1 MAGTANSNECI
12 KTERELGINNS
23 TCSSGGDNI
32 LHSYDSDRSDPFG
45 SETSHGT
52 ARYVGLGGASV
63 NMTDAGIALGVDGN
77 LSNKFDFLTMKASN
91 NQKSSRTD
99 MPRSE
104 LIKMLVYLEGELQ
117 ARDVVIAA
125 LRNERVKHFITHL
138 RSNPIQHTDPHAALF
153 RDKIALGGNLISRQ
167 SSTAAV
173 QADMEVRVI
182 IEQQMESLY
191 QMVHKQRATHVRMVS
206 ILTDSLDNN
215 QRMLQELE
223 EEKRKHEHDTAQ
235 GDDITYGLEMERTKL
250 KQELEA
256 ERTQTKKLEKDI
268 KKLQETLDFER
279 GRQKQIVLL
288 LIAERKKILM
298 KYTEEG
304 KRSEDLAQ
312 ILSEEKQRSDSLAEG
327 LEEESKK
334 SLRMEADLEK
344 QTKTFENERKTLRLA
359 LAKEEKRI
367 KDLET
372 ELAILKSEN
381 ETLKKTSILP
391 QRIQAIQNVPVQTIP
406 AKSRPLGDDSCGTPS
421 SSLINI
427 AKIVQPTATVS
438 SVPVSGP
445 TTGIARSISTC
456 QTLRSGNIIIIE
468 DSLSP
473 PPPKTK
479 QGTATSASSSTASN
493 RTPLVSACSSP
504 IQISQQQSLPLQQQL
519 QNITSPNLA
528 TASPCSI
535 QTTSLP
541 SAAVSAS
548 ASASASSATASLSGT
563 SSAATIPPS
572 TTGTLLTGQQSALQN
587 IVAVPINNII
597 ASVTVAPLPSL
608 STSAIVGTRGV
619 PPPIPPNKPVVP
631 PKREP
636 SISRMGSLA
645 PNNSK

>member
-1 MAGTANSNECI
+1 MAGAQNSSDSV
-12 KTERELGINNS
+12 KAERELSNS
-23 TCSSGGDNI
+23 SCDNS
-32 LHSYDSDRSDPFG
+32 LHSYDSDKNDPFG
-45 SETSHGT
+45 NENTHGT
-52 ARYVGLGGASV
+52 ARYVGVVGCSSGDLGGVGGNMGGTSGLAS
-63 NMTDAGIALGVDGN
+63 
-77 LSNKFDFLTMKASN
+77 KFDFLTMKAAN

-117 ARDVVIAA
+117 AREVVIAA

-256 ERTQTKKLEKDI
+256 ERTQSKKLEKDI
-268 KKLQETLDFER
+268 KKLQETLEFER

-334 SLRMEADLEK
+334 SLRMEAELEK
-344 QTKTFENERKTLRLA
+344 QSKSFENERKTMRLA
-359 LAKEEKRI
+359 LVKEEKRI
-367 KDLET
+367 KELET
-372 ELAILKSEN
+372 EVALLKGEN
-381 ETLKKTSILP
+381 EVLKKTNILP
-391 QRIQAIQNVPVQTIP
+391 QRMQTIQSVPVP
-406 AKSRPLGDDSCGTPS
+406 NVSAKSKTLG
-421 SSLINI
+421 

-445 TTGIARSISTC
+445 TTGIARSISSS
-456 QTLRSGNIIIIE
+456 QTLRAANVIIIE
-468 DSLSP
+468 DSNTGSTQQ
-473 PPPKTK
+473 PPPK
-479 QGTATSASSSTASN
+479 QGTTTSVLGVLPPVSH
-493 RTPLVSACSSP
+493 RTPLASVTSSSVQLTQS
-504 IQISQQQSLPLQQQL
+504 IQQQQQSPQQQQL
-519 QNITSPNLA
+519 HTITSPILA
-528 TASPCSI
+528 AAMANATCSI
-535 QTTSLP
+535 QATAHNP
-541 SAAVSAS
+541 GAS
-548 ASASASSATASLSGT
+548 AVTPL
-563 SSAATIPPS
+563 I
-572 TTGTLLTGQQSALQN
+572 TGQPAASQN
-587 IVAVPINNII
+587 LVAVPINNII
-597 ASVTVAPLPSL
+597 ASVTVAPLPIS
-608 STSAIVGTRGV
+608 SSAIVGTRGV

-636 SISRMGSLA
+636 SISRTGSLA
-645 PNNSK
+645 ANNSK

>member
-1 MAGTANSNECI
+1 MAGAQNSSDYM
-12 KTERELGINNS
+12 KTERDLGFNNS
-23 TCSSGGDNI
+23 TTACSGVADSSS
-32 LHSYDSDRSDPFG
+32 LHTYDSDQNDPFG
-45 SETSHGT
+45 SETNHGT
-52 ARYVGLGGASV
+52 ARYVGVGSSSGESCDAAAS
-63 NMTDAGIALGVDGN
+63 LGVLGN
-77 LSNKFDFLTMKASN
+77 ISSKFDFQTMKAAN
-91 NQKSSRTD
+91 NQKSSRID

-117 ARDVVIAA
+117 AREVVIAA

-138 RSNPIQHTDPHAALF
+138 RSNPIQHTDPYAALF

-167 SSTAAV
+167 SSTTAV
-173 QADMEVRVI
+173 QADMEVRII

-250 KQELEA
+250 KQELET
-256 ERTQTKKLEKDI
+256 ERTQTKKLEKDL

-334 SLRMEADLEK
+334 SLRMEAELEK
-344 QTKTFENERKTLRLA
+344 QTKTFDNERKTLRLA

-367 KDLET
+367 T
-372 ELAILKSEN
+372 ELEAELALLKSEN
-381 ETLKKTSILP
+381 EALKKTNILP
-391 QRIQAIQNVPVQTIP
+391 QRIQAIQNIPVSTI
-406 AKSRPLGDDSCGTPS
+406 ATKSRTLGDESCGTPS
-421 SSLINI
+421 SLVNI

-445 TTGIARSISTC
+445 TTGIARSISSS
-456 QTLRSGNIIIIE
+456 QNLRSANIIIIE
-468 DSLSP
+468 DSPSP
-473 PPPKTK
+473 PPPAPAK
-479 QGTATSASSSTASN
+479 QGTTPSGQTVSSAVSH
-493 RTPLVSACSSP
+493 RTPLSSTTSTP
-504 IQISQQQSLPLQQQL
+504 IPVPLQQQQQQQHSPQLQQL
-519 QNITSPNLA
+519 QNITSPILA
-528 TASPCSI
+528 AVMGNTTSSI
-535 QTTSLP
+535 QTN
-541 SAAVSAS
+541 
-548 ASASASSATASLSGT
+548 
-563 SSAATIPPS
+563 PPS
-572 TTGTLLTGQQSALQN
+572 TTSTAAVTSGGAAATTTTSAGTPSASHHT
-587 IVAVPINNII
+587 VAAPINNII
-597 ASVTVAPLPSL
+597 ASVTVTPLPSL
-608 STSAIVGTRGV
+608 SSIAIVGTRGV

-636 SISRMGSLA
+636 SISRIGSLA
-645 PNNSK
+645 ANNSK

>member
-1 MAGTANSNECI
+1 MMAGAQNSSDCM
-12 KTERELGINNS
+12 KVERELSNS
-23 TCSSGGDNI
+23 SSSMICDNI
-32 LHSYDSDRSDPFG
+32 LHTYDSERNDQFG
-45 SETSHGT
+45 SDTTHGT
-52 ARYVGLGGASV
+52 ARYVGVGSSSGDLGADGV
-63 NMTDAGIALGVDGN
+63 TALDTGDD
-77 LSNKFDFLTMKASN
+77 LSSTFDFLTMKAAN
-91 NQKSSRTD
+91 NQKFSRNE

-117 ARDVVIAA
+117 AREVVIAA
-125 LRNERVKHFITHL
+125 LRNERVKQFITHL
-138 RSNPIQHTDPHAALF
+138 RSNPIKHNDPHAALF

-167 SSTAAV
+167 SSTSAV

-256 ERTQTKKLEKDI
+256 ERTQTKKLEKDM
-268 KKLQETLDFER
+268 KKLQETLDYER

-359 LAKEEKRI
+359 LAKEEKRL
-367 KDLET
+367 KELES
-372 ELAILKSEN
+372 ELAQAKAEN
-381 ETLKKTSILP
+381 EALKKTSVLP
-391 QRIQAIQNVPVQTIP
+391 QRSVQIVPSLP
-406 AKSRPLGDDSCGTPS
+406 AKTRPLADEICGASS
-421 SSLINI
+421 SSLVNI
-427 AKIVQPTATVS
+427 AKVVQPTATVS

-445 TTGIARSISTC
+445 TTGIARSISTT
-456 QTLRSGNIIIIE
+456 QNLRGTNASALIDETNMLGQ
-468 DSLSP
+468 P
-473 PPPKTK
+473 AVK
-479 QGTATSASSSTASN
+479 QGTTTNVLGVTPAVSHRSQLTSATSSQSTQPQQQTSPQLQQNLTSPILTAAIANATSCSILGTSSTSSASPAN
-493 RTPLVSACSSP
+493 ATTAPA
-504 IQISQQQSLPLQQQL
+504 
-519 QNITSPNLA
+519 A
-528 TASPCSI
+528 TAI
-535 QTTSLP
+535 
-541 SAAVSAS
+541 
-548 ASASASSATASLSGT
+548 SLSG
-563 SSAATIPPS
+563 PPS
-572 TTGTLLTGQQSALQN
+572 QN
-587 IVAVPINNII
+587 TVAIPINNII
-597 ASVTVAPLPSL
+597 ASVTVAPLPTL
-608 STSAIVGTRGV
+608 STSAIVGTRGI

-636 SISRMGSLA
+636 SISRIGSLA
-645 PNNSK
+645 ANNNK

>member
-1 MAGTANSNECI
+1 MAGAQNSSDCM
-12 KTERELGINNS
+12 KVERELSNNS
-23 TCSSGGDNI
+23 SMICDSS
-32 LHSYDSDRSDPFG
+32 LHTYDSERNDPFG
-45 SETSHGT
+45 SDTTHGT
-52 ARYVGLGGASV
+52 ARYVGVGSSSGDLGTDG
-63 NMTDAGIALGVDGN
+63 MTAHDTGDD
-77 LSNKFDFLTMKASN
+77 LSSTFDFLTMKAAN
-91 NQKSSRTD
+91 NQKFSRSE

-117 ARDVVIAA
+117 AREVVIAA
-125 LRNERVKHFITHL
+125 LRNERVKQFITHL
-138 RSNPIQHTDPHAALF
+138 RSNPIKHNDPHAALF

-167 SSTAAV
+167 SSTSAV

-256 ERTQTKKLEKDI
+256 ERAQTKKLEKDM
-268 KKLQETLDFER
+268 KKLQETLDYER

-359 LAKEEKRI
+359 LAKEEKRL
-367 KDLET
+367 KELES
-372 ELAILKSEN
+372 ELAQAKAEN
-381 ETLKKTSILP
+381 EALKKTSVLS
-391 QRIQAIQNVPVQTIP
+391 QRSVQSVPSLP
-406 AKSRPLGDDSCGTPS
+406 AKTRPLADESCGASS
-421 SSLINI
+421 SSLVNI
-427 AKIVQPTATVS
+427 AKVVQPTATVS

-445 TTGIARSISTC
+445 TTGIARSISTT
-456 QTLRSGNIIIIE
+456 QNLRGTNA
-468 DSLSP
+468 SLIDETNMLGQP
-473 PPPKTK
+473 PVK
-479 QGTATSASSSTASN
+479 QGTTTNVLGVTPAVSHRSQLTSATSSHSTQ
-493 RTPLVSACSSP
+493 SP
-504 IQISQQQSLPLQQQL
+504 QQTSPQLQ
-519 QNITSPNLA
+519 QNITSPILA
-528 TASPCSI
+528 AAIVNATSCSI
-535 QTTSLP
+535 LAP
-541 SAAVSAS
+541 SP
-548 ASASASSATASLSGT
+548 ASSASPATATPAAATAITLSG
-563 SSAATIPPS
+563 PPS
-572 TTGTLLTGQQSALQN
+572 QN
-587 IVAVPINNII
+587 TVAIPINNII
-597 ASVTVAPLPSL
+597 ASVTVAPLPTL

-636 SISRMGSLA
+636 SISRIGSLA
-645 PNNSK
+645 ANNNK

>member
-1 MAGTANSNECI
+1 MAGAQNSSDCM
-12 KTERELGINNS
+12 KAERELSNNS
-23 TCSSGGDNI
+23 ACDSS
-32 LHSYDSDRSDPFG
+32 LHAYDSDRNDPFG
-45 SETSHGT
+45 SDSTHGT
-52 ARYVGLGGASV
+52 ARYVGVGSSSADLSEVEA
-63 NMTDAGIALGVDGN
+63 ALGVSG
-77 LSNKFDFLTMKASN
+77 SQSSKFDFQTMKAAN

-117 ARDVVIAA
+117 AREVVIAA

-138 RSNPIQHTDPHAALF
+138 RSNPIQHSDPHAALF

-334 SLRMEADLEK
+334 SLRMEAELEK

-367 KDLET
+367 KELET
-372 ELAILKSEN
+372 EVALLKSEN
-381 ETLKKTSILP
+381 DTLKKTNILP
-391 QRIQAIQNVPVQTIP
+391 QRIQAIQSVPVPTIP
-406 AKSRPLGDDSCGTPS
+406 VKSRPLGDDSCGTPS
-421 SSLINI
+421 SLVNI
-427 AKIVQPTATVS
+427 AKVVQPTATVS

-445 TTGIARSISTC
+445 TTGIARSISSS
-456 QTLRSGNIIIIE
+456 QTLRAANIIVIE
-468 DSLSP
+468 DSTSGSASTQSP
-473 PPPKTK
+473 VK
-479 QGTATSASSSTASN
+479 QGTTTNVLGVSPAVSH
-493 RTPLVSACSSP
+493 RTPLASVTSSP
-504 IQISQQQSLPLQQQL
+504 QSIQQQQQSPQLQQQL
-519 QNITSPNLA
+519 QTITSPILA
-528 TASPCSI
+528 AAMANATSCSI
-535 QTTSLP
+535 QATTLP
-541 SAAVSAS
+541 G
-548 ASASASSATASLSGT
+548 ASSAPG
-563 SSAATIPPS
+563 P
-572 TTGTLLTGQQSALQN
+572 LTGQSASQN

-636 SISRMGSLA
+636 SISRIGSLA
-645 PNNSK
+645 ANNSK